1 MNRIGVLIPSYK
13 ATNPLTAFSLLSL
26 VDRSR
31 MKVFLDFGDAFI
43 AHSRNKLACEFLK
56 SKADWAITID
66 DDMVLPC
73 GNAAWFN
80 SVTGFNL
87 PDKYAGLNTFDRLL
101 SHGKTLVGAL
111 YFGRWRH
118 GKGMYAEAGKSDEDR
133 WVRSTAPVDICKP
146 TRWVG
151 TGCMAIHR
159 SVFEDIE
166 KTFPNLARDEKGN
179 NGNWFTSSEHD
190 VTQAVDVALSQMEH
204 GEPDMA
210 AKTLREAQEKSAR
223 NSSLGMGEDVTFCVR
238 AAQAGH
244 QPHVDCGLLCGHQG
258 SFIYGH
264 RPPTWA

>member
-1 MNRIGVLIPSYK
+1 MNKIAVLLPWYK
-13 ATNPLTAFSLLSL
+13 TTNPLTAFSLLSL

-31 MKVFLDFGDAFI
+31 MKVCLDYGDAFI
-43 AHSRNKLACEFLK
+43 AHSRNKLASEFLR
-56 SKADWAITID
+56 SSADWAITID

-73 GNAAWFN
+73 GNASWFN

-87 PDKYAGLNTFDRLL
+87 PDKSAGLNTFDRLL

-118 GKGMYAEAGKSDEDR
+118 GKGMYGEAGSDDR
-133 WVRSTAPVDICKP
+133 WIRDAAPVNVCKP

-151 TGCMAIHR
+151 TGCMLIHR

-166 KTFPNLARDEKGN
+166 KKFPNLARDEKGT

-190 VTQAVDVALSQMEH
+190 LTQAVDVALAQM
-204 GEPDMA
+204 GDPSKA
-210 AKTLREAQEKSAR
+210 AETLREAQAKSAK
-223 NSSLGMGEDVTFCVR
+223 NASLGMGEDVQFCIR

-258 SFIYGH
+258 SFIFGQ
-264 RPPTWA
+264 RPPSWA